1 MSGVKFIH
9 GRPYHPQS
17 QGFIERLNKRVQES
31 LNIAYG
37 LCPEKF
43 DLQISLNQF
52 IEEYNKTYHHS
63 IHLSPAS
70 AFALDPDNKSH
81 KPRTR
86 LIKQNL
92 ITSFE
97 RKISLIDYVPEQKLL
112 IYNYVSKKKVE
123 LVKPNKENV
132 KVTFNKGFFIPAIV
146 NAVNQSTIDVKIMKD
161 SVIIKGKVKRDEIY
175 KIQIN
180 LVHMVSE
187 KQWEDMNI
195 IIL

>member
-43 DLQISLNQF
+43 DLIISLNQF

-63 IHLSPAS
+63 IRLSPVS

-81 KPRTR
+81 KLRTR
-86 LIKQNL
+86 LVKQNL

-97 RKISLIDYVPEQKLL
+97 RKISLID
-112 IYNYVSKKKVE
+112 
-123 LVKPNKENV
+123 
-132 KVTFNKGFFIPAIV
+132 
-146 NAVNQSTIDVKIMKD
+146 
-161 SVIIKGKVKRDEIY
+161 
-175 KIQIN
+175 
-180 LVHMVSE
+180 
-187 KQWEDMNI
+187 
-195 IIL
+195 